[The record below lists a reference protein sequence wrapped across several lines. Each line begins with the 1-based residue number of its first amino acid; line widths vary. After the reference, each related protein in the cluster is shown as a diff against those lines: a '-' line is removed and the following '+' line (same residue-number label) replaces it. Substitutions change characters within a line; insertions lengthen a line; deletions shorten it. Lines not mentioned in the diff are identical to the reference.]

1 MTKIKG
7 HCECKSVSFEI
18 NQKITHFSHCHCSQC
33 RRSHGAAFGSY
44 IEVKNSSLH
53 YYFGEDHLKSYAS
66 SKYSQRIFC
75 KECGSNIMFVN
86 DHITDRCYV
95 ALGLIDGDPELP
107 KAEHIFVESK
117 APWHEINDDL
127 KQYDEEPADSD
138 HADLYPEK

>member
-1 MTKIKG
+1 
-7 HCECKSVSFEI
+7 
-18 NQKITHFSHCHCSQC
+18 
-33 RRSHGAAFGSY
+33 
-44 IEVKNSSLH
+44 
-53 YYFGEDHLKSYAS
+53 
-66 SKYSQRIFC
+66 
-75 KECGSNIMFVN
+75 MFVN